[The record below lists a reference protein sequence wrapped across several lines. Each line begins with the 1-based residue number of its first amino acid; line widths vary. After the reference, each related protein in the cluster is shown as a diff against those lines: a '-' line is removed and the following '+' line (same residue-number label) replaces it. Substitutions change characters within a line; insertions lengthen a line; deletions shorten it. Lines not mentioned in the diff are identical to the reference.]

1 MRTIKNYSF
10 ESFRGKLFASDKQNC
25 EKTKQRQKE
34 REIEIQMQLNEIN
47 LKSKQKKR
55 KNQINK

>member
-25 EKTKQRQKE
+25 EKTKKREKE
-34 REIEIQMQLNEIN
+34 E
-47 LKSKQKKR
+47 K
-55 KNQINK
+55 